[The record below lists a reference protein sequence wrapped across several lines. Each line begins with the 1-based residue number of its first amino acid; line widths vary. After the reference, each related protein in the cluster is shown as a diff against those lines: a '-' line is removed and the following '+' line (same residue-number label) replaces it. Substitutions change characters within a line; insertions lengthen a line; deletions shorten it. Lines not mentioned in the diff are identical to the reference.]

1 MTWSKDM
8 ESIRNQLIK
17 MIEHLPNQDQVL
29 VFDDDIATANDI
41 REIQAAREEY
51 IRGET
56 MDHNDIDWS

>member
-8 ESIRNQLIK
+8 KSIRNQIIK

>member
-1 MTWSKDM
+1 MK
-8 ESIRNQLIK
+8 SIRNQIIK